1 MFFEWIDWMNYCS
14 LIVWSRKCERSQL
27 WESLLLS
34 LRCFL
39 WLYQFAVSLQWF
51 LSIPLFSLQSF
62 ITYLFRWMLKMFGLV
77 RFFMHILMQRLS
89 LALFTVEWFDQI
101 KVLFFINIQH
111 FRRYFSIFTKIM
123 LVLKN
128 KLACIF
134 WRWIFL
140 VSLFFEQLCQ
150 RFIVHIIMNAAWS

>member
-1 MFFEWIDWMNYCS
+1 MNYCS

-39 WLYQFAVSLQWF
+39 WLYQFALSLQWF
-51 LSIPLFSLQSF
+51 LSIPLFSLQSIIIYF
-62 ITYLFRWMLKMFGLV
+62 FWWMLKMFCLA
-77 RFFMHILMQRLS
+77 RFIIHVLMQRLS
-89 LALFTVEWFDQI
+89 LALLAVEWFNQI
-101 KVLFFINIQH
+101 KILFFINIQH
-111 FRRYFSIFTKIM
+111 FRRNLSILTKVM

-128 KLACIF
+128 KSTCIF

-140 VSLFFEQLCQ
+140 LSLFFEQLCQ
-150 RFIVHIIMNAAWS
+150 RFIVNIIMNATWS